1 MEANHIIDE
10 NSKNY
15 KMTLLYTQTKELHE
29 KFNKKMEL
37 SPSYYYLVD
46 KKWLDN
52 YKERYQYKTIIQKLK
67 NENKYN
73 NYENIKAELSEKY
86 KINEIDLT
94 KIDVEKII
102 SNFFSCQTQHL
113 EQYKLEVPIN
123 IELVNNQFFEDCL
136 KDSNQIGF
144 IKTNVYIGDQTI
156 LIVDDKKNN
165 KNIDVLYCCSLFPSD
180 ADNYN
185 FFVKVEYILIFND
198 TQTTIEEIG
207 NIRDIGGLNKYLIDR
222 NIFINKKEE
231 QIIRNKEGKIIGKF
245 LKFEINDDDN
255 IFSHVISSINDINIQ
270 ENKNQIKNEQIIKQQ
285 NQFQPKNINNNINI
299 GNQN

>member
-46 KKWLDN
+46 KKWLDD

-102 SNFFSCQTQHL
+102 SNFFSCQTQYL

-136 KDSNQIGF
+136 KDSNQMGF

-156 LIVDDKKNN
+156 LIVDDENN
-165 KNIDVLYCCSLFPSD
+165 KKNIDVFVLYFQ
-180 ADNYN
+180 
-185 FFVKVEYILIFND
+185 VM
-198 TQTTIEEIG
+198 
-207 NIRDIGGLNKYLIDR
+207 
-222 NIFINKKEE
+222 
-231 QIIRNKEGKIIGKF
+231 QIIIIF
-245 LKFEINDDDN
+245 LLKLN
-255 IFSHVISSINDINIQ
+255 IY
-270 ENKNQIKNEQIIKQQ
+270 
-285 NQFQPKNINNNINI
+285 
-299 GNQN
+299 